1 MKRKYRNF
9 SGSLYL
15 LQLSIDQRCHFDI
28 FPSFFLSLSP
38 EMIVQLN
45 LFVQESDKRF
55 NAILYLL
62 ESRVDFTSLLR
73 TCYIRA
79 RNTLH
84 MQLSRRV
91 ATTGRTSVSVGQR
104 EADKVD
110 VVNVICDAFEWYLN
124 QRGVVGVVAVGWG
137 LDRNVFETH
146 FQSWKFRFL
155 LRLRTN
161 RD

>member
-9 SGSLYL
+9 FGIFIFVTTFDRSTVSL
-15 LQLSIDQRCHFDI
+15 RHF
-28 FPSFFLSLSP
+28 PLFLSSPLSRNDRSIKSLCSRVGQTFQCD
-38 EMIVQLN
+38 IV
-45 LFVQESDKRF
+45 
-55 NAILYLL
+55 L

>member
-28 FPSFFLSLSP
+28 FPSFFLSLSL

-55 NAILYLL
+55 NAILL